1 MMEMDSNSSDHPA
14 HGNEHLPIVLHR
26 AAHTISRKRIISAA
40 VRVLYGTASP
50 AEAIESATLE
60 VGTLELDEFLRHVAD
75 NAHFA
80 GIEGVHYASA
90 GRPVPVRA
98 EAYSLEDVVTHVM
111 RNADRY
117 RPPGTPITLSLDLAD
132 DTTARVRIHNP
143 GPAIAPDAIERIFE
157 YGVSDPKAA
166 TGEAGNTTR
175 GQGLFVARTYMA
187 KMGGTIRAENVEG
200 GVVFTL
206 GLARAT

>member
-1 MMEMDSNSSDHPA
+1 M
-14 HGNEHLPIVLHR
+14 
-26 AAHTISRKRIISAA
+26 
-40 VRVLYGTASP
+40 
-50 AEAIESATLE
+50 
-60 VGTLELDEFLRHVAD
+60 
-75 NAHFA
+75 
-80 GIEGVHYASA
+80 
-90 GRPVPVRA
+90 PVRA

-157 YGVSDPKAA
+157 YGVTDAGAEDGDDPHR
-166 TGEAGNTTR
+166 ERR

-206 GLARAT
+206 GLARAA